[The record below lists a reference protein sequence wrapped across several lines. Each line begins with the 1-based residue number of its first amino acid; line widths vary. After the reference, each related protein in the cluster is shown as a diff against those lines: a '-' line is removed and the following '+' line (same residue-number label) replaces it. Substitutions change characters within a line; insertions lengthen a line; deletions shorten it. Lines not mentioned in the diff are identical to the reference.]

1 MVQGPWGTKTC
12 VQAPPPARRH
22 TPDPSTAAYTTDASS
37 GSNIACVTPPR
48 SVSVRAAALLQPL
61 GFGFADVVVVLMIE
75 KRQAVENLEA
85 ILKVPGIDMVQFGA
99 SDFSMSIGKP
109 AQYSDREVLEAET
122 HVIKTALKKGKNPRV
137 ELRDP
142 SQAEKYLAMGV
153 KHFCIG
159 WDVRILAD
167 WWDAKGAEMRKML
180 RSKPP
185 KAKSAPSKAPARKG
199 NGRDVV
205 RGNYT

>member
-1 MVQGPWGTKTC
+1 MRAQV
-12 VQAPPPARRH
+12 AP
-22 TPDPSTAAYTTDASS
+22 
-37 GSNIACVTPPR
+37 
-48 SVSVRAAALLQPL
+48 
-61 GFGFADVVVVLMIE
+61 
-75 KRQAVENLEA
+75 
-85 ILKVPGIDMVQFGA
+85 
-99 SDFSMSIGKP
+99 DFSVAAKGVDAEICANPDSIIL
-109 AQYSDREVLEAET
+109 QTYREVLEAET
-122 HVIKTALKKGKNPRV
+122 HVIRTALKKGKNPRV

-180 RSKPP
+180 RSKPA
-185 KAKSAPSKAPARKG
+185 KAKSAPAKAPARKG